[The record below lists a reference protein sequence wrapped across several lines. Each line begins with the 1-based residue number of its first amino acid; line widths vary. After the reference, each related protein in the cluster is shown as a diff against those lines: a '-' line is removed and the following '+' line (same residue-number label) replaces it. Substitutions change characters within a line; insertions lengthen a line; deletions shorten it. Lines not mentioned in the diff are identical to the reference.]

1 MNQNIRRK
9 LDRITNTLF
18 AGGVV
23 NPITYIEQI
32 SYLIYLKLLD
42 EEENSRELREKLTN
56 SGGNG
61 NSKRLFPGQAERFR
75 WSKWRFK
82 SGDELRNFI
91 RDDVFNYMAN
101 SLMREEPK
109 VAEYFKG
116 ATLEITDP
124 NVLKE
129 VIDEIDS
136 INFQK
141 LGPDEKGDI
150 YEYLLTYLG
159 KIDSKTLGTFRTP
172 RQIREMMVQILDP
185 DFGDTIFDPAC
196 GTGGFLIDSLE
207 YILSKYSNEK
217 EELPI
222 YGEEWL
228 IQKYLQKYPEEKS
241 KFDNEN
247 NENGEDAEVPKTFI
261 QELKKENP
269 NLQTYA
275 KGHGEM
281 IPNWDLL
288 EASLYGFDVSRN
300 IMRIASMNMV
310 LHSVPKS
317 NIKRVNTL
325 SSMGGLTDEDIRRK
339 YKVILSN
346 PPFAGVLPQ
355 ESIREDLPTNSKKS
369 ELLFLS
375 VMMESLAKG
384 GRCAVVV
391 PEGLLFGS
399 TTAHKEIRRKLLND
413 FEVQAIISLPAG
425 VFKPY
430 AGVKT
435 SIIVFRKPLNEK
447 TDESENATKK
457 VWFYEIKNDGF
468 DPDKVSGGGRTETP
482 ERNDIPQL
490 INEWREYKNS
500 GFKNIPGIET
510 GSILSYEDEESKNW
524 WASYEKIA
532 ENDFNLSANRYKP
545 QMGQKPPEENPVDLI
560 KDVLNLESEIKD
572 GLEKLLINFEE
583 LE

>member
-1 MNQNIRRK
+1 MNQNIRKK

-18 AGGVV
+18 AGGIV

-42 EEENSRELREKLTN
+42 EEENSRELRSKLVGST
-56 SGGNG
+56 GNG
-61 NSKRLFPGQAERFR
+61 NSKSLFPGQAERFR

-91 RDDVFNYMAN
+91 RDEVFDYMSN
-101 SLMREEPK
+101 SLMRDEPK

-116 ATLEITDP
+116 ANLEITDS

-159 KIDSKTLGTFRTP
+159 KLDNKVLGTFRTP
-172 RQIREMMVQILDP
+172 RQIRAMMVEILDP

-207 YILSKYSNEK
+207 YILANYSENKK
-217 EELPI
+217 EIPI
-222 YGEEWL
+222 YGEEWML
-228 IQKYLQKYPEEKS
+228 DKYLLKNPSEKKKY
-241 KFDNEN
+241 EN
-247 NENGEDAEVPKTFI
+247 DEDIEIPVTFI
-261 QELKKENP
+261 NELTKENP
-269 NLQTYA
+269 NLQIYK
-275 KGHGEM
+275 KGHGEK
-281 IPNWDLL
+281 IPSWELL
-288 EASLYGFDVSRN
+288 EASLFGYDVSRN
-300 IMRIASMNMV
+300 IMRIASMNLV
-310 LHSVPKS
+310 LHSVPKA

-325 SSMGGLTDEDIRRK
+325 SSMGGMTEEDLRRK

-346 PPFAGVLPQ
+346 PPFAGALPQ
-355 ESIREDLPTNSKKS
+355 DSIREDLPTNSKKS

-375 VMMESLAKG
+375 VMMQSLANG
-384 GRCAVVV
+384 GRCAIVI

-399 TTAHKEIRRKLLND
+399 TAAHTELRRKLLND
-413 FEVQAIISLPAG
+413 FDVLGVISLPAG

-447 TDESENATKK
+447 KSETENVTKK
-457 VWFYEIKNDGF
+457 VLFYEIKNDGY
-468 DPDKVSGGGRTETP
+468 DPDKVSGGGRSETP
-482 ERNDIPQL
+482 EKNDIPDL
-490 INEWREYKNS
+490 LKVWKKYKDS
-500 GFKNIPGIET
+500 GYKEIPGIET
-510 GSILSYEDEESKNW
+510 GSILTYEDDEVKCW
-524 WASYEKIA
+524 WADYSRIE

-545 QMGQKPPEENPVDLI
+545 QTGQKPPEEKPEELI
-560 KDVLNLESEIKD
+560 RDVLEIENQIKS
-572 GLEKLLINFEE
+572 GLEKLLKEIEVLN
-583 LE
+583 